1 MNLLLFP
8 KMLPKSFSLN
18 SIIAASVVLLIGYL
32 VIHVMQKYFFKALS
46 RHISEDKAGLIK
58 FITRFALFS
67 ILILLILS
75 ILGINVS
82 NIIFGA
88 TFLGAII
95 GLASQSLLANLFA
108 GFMIFVTKL
117 VKIGDRI
124 TLVTWQWSL
133 QVPTYPHEAI
143 KPGYTGT
150 IKDIN
155 LYYTT
160 LEEDN
165 GLILKASNSILM
177 QALIT
182 DYSEV
187 QGRQLRIRFEMPRT
201 DPFEQLKKELEDFL
215 SNLDL
220 IEQTPPPLI
229 KIVDLSLNS
238 YSVAVEIY
246 TRQMKNEEEVKN
258 AVLSFCSK
266 RGLK

>member
-1 MNLLLFP
+1 MNQKIDFLGRQIPVSSLLTA
-8 KMLPKSFSLN
+8 
-18 SIIAASVVLLIGYL
+18 IIVFAVGIGIIQLL
-32 VIHVMQKYFFKALS
+32 QKYAFKALS
-46 RHISEDKAGLIK
+46 KHISEDKAGLIK
-58 FITRFALFS
+58 FVTRVLLYS
-67 ILILLILS
+67 ILFLLTLTILRF
-75 ILGINVS
+75 NVS
-82 NIIFGA
+82 NLIFGA
-88 TFLGAII
+88 TFLGAVI

-108 GFMIFVTKL
+108 GFMIFITKL

-150 IKDIN
+150 IRDIN

-160 LEEDN
+160 IEEDN

-187 QGRQLRIRFEMPRT
+187 QARLVRIRFEMARNEN
-201 DPFEQLKKELEDFL
+201 FERLKKEIET
-215 SNLDL
+215 L
-220 IEQTPPPLI
+220 ISGMDAVEKEPAPVV

-238 YSVAVEIY
+238 YSVVVEVY
-246 TRQMKNEEEVKN
+246 TKDMKNEEVIKDMI
-258 AVLSFCSK
+258 LSFCAK
-266 RGLK
+266 RS